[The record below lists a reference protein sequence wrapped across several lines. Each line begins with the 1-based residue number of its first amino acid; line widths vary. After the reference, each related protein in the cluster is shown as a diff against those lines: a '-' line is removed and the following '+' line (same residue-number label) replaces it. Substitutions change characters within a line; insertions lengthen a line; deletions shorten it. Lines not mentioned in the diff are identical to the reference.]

1 MYLLET
7 ITTLKAKRETE
18 TGMGEQEKHQ
28 DLIYKGCMHTLES
41 QVTSVVPVVLL
52 RAGAHEALDHFF
64 SALYTSGS
72 VLFPLCFPKK
82 KSDED
87 ENEKKQTNKQA
98 KQNHESFTFS
108 WQSW

>member
-1 MYLLET
+1 
-7 ITTLKAKRETE
+7 
-18 TGMGEQEKHQ
+18 
-28 DLIYKGCMHTLES
+28 MHTLES

-52 RAGAHEALDHFF
+52 RVGAHEALDHFF

-72 VLFPLCFPKK
+72 VLSPLCFPKKK

>member
-1 MYLLET
+1 
-7 ITTLKAKRETE
+7 
-18 TGMGEQEKHQ
+18 
-28 DLIYKGCMHTLES
+28 MHTLES

-87 ENEKKQTNKQA
+87 ENEKKQTNKQNKTMKA
-98 KQNHESFTFS
+98 SLSRGSPGKLSDEI
-108 WQSW
+108 QSMLLVN

>member
-1 MYLLET
+1 
-7 ITTLKAKRETE
+7 
-18 TGMGEQEKHQ
+18 
-28 DLIYKGCMHTLES
+28 MHTLES

-52 RAGAHEALDHFF
+52 RVGAHEALDHFLVHCTQVEVF
-64 SALYTSGS
+64 FFPS
-72 VLFPLCFPKK
+72 VFQKK

>member
-1 MYLLET
+1 
-7 ITTLKAKRETE
+7 
-18 TGMGEQEKHQ
+18 
-28 DLIYKGCMHTLES
+28 MHTLES

-98 KQNHESFTFS
+98 KQTMKASLSRGSPGKLSDEI
-108 WQSW
+108 QSMLLVN

>member
-1 MYLLET
+1 
-7 ITTLKAKRETE
+7 
-18 TGMGEQEKHQ
+18 
-28 DLIYKGCMHTLES
+28 MHTLES

-64 SALYTSGS
+64 SALCTSGS

-87 ENEKKQTNKQA
+87 ENEKKQTNKQNKTMKA
-98 KQNHESFTFS
+98 SLSRGSPGKLSDEI
-108 WQSW
+108 QSMLLVN